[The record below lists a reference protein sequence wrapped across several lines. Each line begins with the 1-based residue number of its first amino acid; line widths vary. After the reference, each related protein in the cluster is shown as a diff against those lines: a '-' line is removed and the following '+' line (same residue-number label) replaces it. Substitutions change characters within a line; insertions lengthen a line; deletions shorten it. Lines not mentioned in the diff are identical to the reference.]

1 MDFMGET
8 SDMGNDVEVE
18 EESVLGFRNKIYLMA
33 LHASPVLK
41 LSHFHYTQRIS
52 LGSFGLN
59 WEN

>member
-1 MDFMGET
+1 MGET

-41 LSHFHYTQRIS
+41 RSHFHCTQRIC

-59 WEN
+59 

>member
-1 MDFMGET
+1 MGET

-59 WEN
+59 